1 MLPPHKDHKGHQDKP
16 KALAIS
22 PYCELWICEDCDMVH
37 FILGD
42 ISLRLSWSHIVG
54 IANTLNLAVYESD
67 ATSLHSPA
75 KTLSKRMIN

>member
-1 MLPPHKDHKGHQDKP
+1 
-16 KALAIS
+16 
-22 PYCELWICEDCDMVH
+22 MVH

-75 KTLSKRMIN
+75 KTLSKQMIN